1 MPPFPSA
8 RGRALV
14 TSDTAAPRLSDAELD
29 AAAAALA
36 QARVGGDFWNPTR
49 DPWGGEGPAEE
60 VALTRGLAAGGDAAR
75 AAANGIVASWLPQ
88 NPYTGAPI
96 GWLELVAIL
105 GEWRRLIEANRHVG
119 ATFGIARWKRETM
132 DAMLWD
138 GIGPTRYARNAEAV
152 PAGGQALIWAARAP
166 GDMAARLAARG
177 LRVGEVEDGFI
188 RSAGLGANC
197 VPPLSVVVDVL
208 GAHVDPSRPS
218 SIETLIA
225 TAEFPPELLTRAA
238 ALRETLVASGIG
250 KYGSAVPA
258 EAARKARRQVLVCG
272 QVEDDRAVLL
282 GGAGMTNA
290 SLLARARAMEPDAD
304 IIWRPHPDVEA
315 GHRKGA
321 IPAVDVARLATR
333 TERSAPITTLFAEA
347 DAVHVISSLAG
358 FEALLRGREVI
369 THGLPFYAG
378 WGLTRDLA
386 MVPER
391 RLVAAAVRPVSLD
404 MLVAATLI
412 LYPRYLDPVTRLPC
426 GPELLVQR
434 MREGQAGMSS
444 PLVRMRMVWGRLR
457 KVLGR

>member
-1 MPPFPSA
+1 M
-8 RGRALV
+8 
-14 TSDTAAPRLSDAELD
+14 
-29 AAAAALA
+29 AAALTA
-36 QARVGGDFWNPTR
+36 ARVGGDFWQPQR
-49 DPWGGEGPAEE
+49 DPWAGKGPAEE
-60 VALTRGLAAGGDAAR
+60 VALARDLAAGGRQAR
-75 AAANGIVASWLPQ
+75 SAVYEIVRCRYPQ
-88 NPYTGAPI
+88 NPYTGGPI
-96 GWLELVAIL
+96 GWLDLVAIL
-105 GEWRRLIEANRHVG
+105 GEWRRLIEANRAIA

-138 GIGPTRYARNAEAV
+138 GTGSTRYAARAEAV
-152 PAGGQALIWAARAP
+152 PAGGQALIWAARTP
-166 GDMAARLAARG
+166 GDLAGRLAARG
-177 LRVGEVEDGFI
+177 VRVGEVEDGFI

-218 SIETLIA
+218 TIETLIA
-225 TAEFPPELLTRAA
+225 TADFPPELLARAA
-238 ALRETLVASGIG
+238 ALREMLVASGIG
-250 KYGSAVPA
+250 KYGSAVPVA
-258 EAARKARRQVLVCG
+258 SARKDRRQVLVCG

-290 SLLARARAMEPDAD
+290 SLLTRARAMAPDAD

-321 IPAVDVARLATR
+321 IPAADVTRQANR
-333 TERSAPITTLFAEA
+333 TERSAPIATLLAEA

-391 RLVAAAVRPVSLD
+391 RLAAAAQRPVSLD

-426 GPELLVQR
+426 GPELLVRR

-444 PLVRMRMVWGRLR
+444 PLVTLRMTWGRLR